1 MRKQVMV
8 KILSTQTTLASTLY
22 LMPKKTEEGVLIC
35 DKSEK
40 TQCWST
46 IPVHALQ
53 DEGLHLLR
61 DTSTWDNWMVRLDLK
76 DVLLSCW

>member
-1 MRKQVMV
+1 MV
-8 KILSTQTTLASTLY
+8 KILSAQTAFANNLF
-22 LMPKKTEEGVLIC
+22 LMSKRTEEGVLIC

-40 TQCWST
+40 TECWNA